1 MDNINHKVLSIIIV
15 SWNVCDYLADC
26 IESIVKNCRLLQY
39 EIIVI
44 DNASDDGT
52 VDLIKNKYP
61 GLVLIINDTNKG
73 FAYANNQGIRQARGR
88 YLLFLN
94 PDTII
99 IKPDAVEKMLAFL
112 EQNRDVGAVGP
123 RLLNEDLTVQH
134 SVRTFPTFR
143 GALYRHT
150 ILRYFGLFKE
160 HHEKWRMKD
169 FKPARPTDVDQLM
182 GAAILAEKDLALKVG
197 GFDERFFMYYEEID
211 FCCRI
216 KKAGYRIVFFPD
228 VSIIHLGGKSTGQ
241 IPLRKKFMAIK
252 SLLMFFGK
260 HRNKSAVIG
269 FAVFFLPLFIMREI
283 LELPVRA
290 IKACLNP

>member
-1 MDNINHKVLSIIIV
+1 MVLSIIIV
-15 SWNVCDYLADC
+15 SWNVCDYLVDC
-26 IESIVKNCRLLQY
+26 IESILKNCRLLQF
-39 EIIVI
+39 EIIVV
-44 DNASDDGT
+44 DNASTDGT

-61 GLVLIINDTNKG
+61 GLILFTNGTNKG

-99 IKPDAVEKMLAFL
+99 KPDAVEKMLVFL
-112 EQNRDVGAVGP
+112 EQNKDVGAIGP
-123 RLLNEDLTVQH
+123 RLLNKDLTIQH

-143 GALYRHT
+143 SALYRHT
-150 ILRYFGLFKE
+150 ILRYFGLFKN

-169 FKPARPTDVDQLM
+169 FKSDRLTDVDQLM
-182 GAAILAEKDLALKVG
+182 GAAILAEKDLVLKVG

-211 FCCRI
+211 FCYRI

-241 IPLRKKFMAIK
+241 IPFRKKFMAIR
-252 SLLMFFGK
+252 SLLRFFGK
-260 HRNKSAVIG
+260 HRNKLEVTV
-269 FAVFFLPLFIMREI
+269 FAIFFLPLFIIREI
-283 LELPVRA
+283 LELPVRLV
-290 IKACLNP
+290 KARFKPI